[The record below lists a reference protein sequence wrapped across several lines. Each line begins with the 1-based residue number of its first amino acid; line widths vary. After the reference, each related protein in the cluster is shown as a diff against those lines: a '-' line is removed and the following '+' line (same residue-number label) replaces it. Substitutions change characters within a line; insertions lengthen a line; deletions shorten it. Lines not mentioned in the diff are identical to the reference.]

1 MDFFNNAAGGL
12 AGGGLQGLLGV
23 LQSAGA
29 GPGNMSEL
37 ARRQKN
43 QNLAN
48 SMLAAAA
55 GLLTPSPNRYPLG
68 PLQRMGAG
76 LGAALGTLDQSEG
89 EGAEYGGGEP
99 LASLSHAPK
108 KAMARTGRVTAGAEL
123 TSTRSASGK
132 GHPSRTPR
140 RAARTGIGPVPQAQ
154 MGEARL
160 RRFTGTLSHRL
171 EHPAILPGG
180 WQLYGY
186 EDKSGSPVY
195 VGPGRQLR
203 IYS

>member
-23 LQSAGA
+23 LQSAGEA
-29 GPGNMSEL
+29 PGGMSEL

-89 EGAEYGGGEP
+89 DGAEYGGGEP
-99 LASLSHAPK
+99 LALSRAPK
-108 KAMARTGRVTAGAEL
+108 NAMARTGRVTAGAEF
-123 TSTRSASGK
+123 TSARSTSGK
-132 GHPSRTPR
+132 GHSSRTPR

-154 MGEARL
+154 TGEARL
-160 RRFTGTLSHRL
+160 RKFTGRLSHRL

-186 EDKSGSPVY
+186 EEKSGSPIY

-203 IYS
+203 IYA